1 MNELL
6 HESKLDTSASA
17 PDYVNE
23 FFFDENNL
31 PSWLAQI
38 KQGNILMRIL
48 YYFLVSLRLS

>member
-23 FFFDENNL
+23 FFFDESNL

>member
-1 MNELL
+1 MNELQNKP
-6 HESKLDTSASA
+6 KLNTGAA
-17 PDYVNE
+17 EPDFINE

-31 PSWLAQI
+31 PRWIAQI